1 MTPVHDV
8 SLHIAARMNAA
19 LAAEGSSAALRC
31 FMEDLEEFELLEA
44 VAKAAGLPPQRVVS
58 LLSSKRSPP
67 FATVVALWKAAGLR
81 LTVEVVPAG
90 DHDA

>member
-1 MTPVHDV
+1 MTPVYDV
-8 SLHIAARMNAA
+8 SLHMATRMNAA
-19 LAAEGSSAALRC
+19 LASEGSSAALRC

-44 VAKAAGLPPQRVVS
+44 VAKATGLTPLKVVN

-81 LTVEVVPAG
+81 ITVEAARTG
-90 DHDA
+90 GGGA

>member
-1 MTPVHDV
+1 
-8 SLHIAARMNAA
+8 
-19 LAAEGSSAALRC
+19 
-31 FMEDLEEFELLEA
+31 MEDLEDFELLEA
-44 VAKAAGLPPQRVVS
+44 VAKATGLSPQRVKS

-90 DHDA
+90 GGGA

>member
-1 MTPVHDV
+1 MTPVQDV
-8 SLHIAARMNAA
+8 SLHMAARMNAA
-19 LAAEGSSAALRC
+19 LASEGPRAALRC

-44 VAKAAGLPPQRVVS
+44 VAKATGLTPPRVVR

-81 LTVEVVPAG
+81 FTVEAAPTGGGRA
-90 DHDA
+90 